1 MKIIAHK
8 NDGNGLITNPVIVI
22 AESSLI
28 PIEEIFSGISPDL
41 EPVIMDDSKLPNNKY
56 IKSWNLNN
64 GSVEIDMT
72 IARNTFRNKVR
83 NARMRNLSDL
93 DVQFQRALETGA
105 NTEEIVT
112 KKQTLR
118 DLPEDPRINAAQTT
132 EELDSLWES
141 MGFISLGPLI
151 E

>member
-56 IKSWNLNN
+56 IKRE
-64 GSVEIDMT
+64 VKI
-72 IARNTFRNKVR
+72 
-83 NARMRNLSDL
+83 
-93 DVQFQRALETGA
+93 
-105 NTEEIVT
+105 
-112 KKQTLR
+112 
-118 DLPEDPRINAAQTT
+118 
-132 EELDSLWES
+132 
-141 MGFISLGPLI
+141 
-151 E
+151 

>member
-1 MKIIAHK
+1 MKIIAYK

-28 PIEEIFSGISPDL
+28 PIEEIFSGISPEL
-41 EPVIMDDSKLPNNKY
+41 EPVILDDSELPNNKY

-83 NARMRNLSDL
+83 NARMRDLSDL

-118 DLPEDPRINAAQTT
+118 DLPEDPRIDAAQTT

-141 MGFISLGPLI
+141 MGFISLSPLI

>member
-1 MKIIAHK
+1 
-8 NDGNGLITNPVIVI
+8 
-22 AESSLI
+22 
-28 PIEEIFSGISPDL
+28 
-41 EPVIMDDSKLPNNKY
+41 
-56 IKSWNLNN
+56 
-64 GSVEIDMT
+64 MT

-83 NARMRNLSDL
+83 NARMRDLSDL

-118 DLPEDPRINAAQTT
+118 DLPEDPRIDAAQTT

-141 MGFISLGPLI
+141 MGFISLSPLI